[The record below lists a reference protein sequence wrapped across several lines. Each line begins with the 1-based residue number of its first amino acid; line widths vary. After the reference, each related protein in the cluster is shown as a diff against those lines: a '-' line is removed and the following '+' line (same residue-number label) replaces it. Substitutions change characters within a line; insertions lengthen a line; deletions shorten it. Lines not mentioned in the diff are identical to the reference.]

1 MKLGLAFRIAKRYL
15 FSKKSTNA
23 INIISGVSMVGM
35 GVGSMALILVLSVF
49 NGFEGL
55 VLSLYNSFYPE
66 VKILPEQG
74 KTFTLSSDTLDQIR
88 SMDGVAHI
96 SEILEEKALAK
107 TSKDE
112 QIITLKGVDSNYL
125 YVTGLDSAVER
136 GDFLLNQ
143 GAEQYAVIG
152 RGVEAK
158 LGLNVSGNYPAPMKV
173 YMPKR
178 GDKTYI
184 NPSRAFNRESIVPKG
199 VFEIQQE
206 FDSKYVIVP
215 IAFTRELLEYEQEL
229 SAIELSIHKGKEQE
243 QVIQHLQG
251 YLGDEFKVQNRYQ
264 QNRFLYKVMQTEKWA
279 VYAIL
284 TLILVIAAFNI
295 VGSLT
300 MLVIDKAKD
309 IAILKVMGAT
319 KGLIRLIFL
328 MEGMLTSLIGSGTGV
343 LLAFLIVLVQEY
355 FELIKIQGAGTFVI
369 QEYPVDLQLADFGLV
384 LITVIV
390 ISLLAS
396 WLPANR
402 AAGQRWLIQEE

>member
-55 VLSLYNSFYPE
+55 VLSLYNSFYPQ
-66 VKILPEQG
+66 VKILPDKG
-74 KTFTLSSDTLDQIR
+74 KTFTLSSDTLEQIR

-96 SEILEEKALAK
+96 SEVLEEKALAK

-112 QIITLKGVDSNYL
+112 QIITLKGVDSNYVH
-125 YVTGLDSAVER
+125 VTGVDSAVER
-136 GDFLLNQ
+136 GEFLLSQ
-143 GAEQYAVIG
+143 GENDYAVIG

-158 LGLNVSGNYPAPMKV
+158 LGLNVSGNYPAPLKV

-178 GDKTYI
+178 GDNTYI
-184 NPSRAFNRESIVPKG
+184 NPSRAFNRKPIVPKG

-206 FDSKYVIVP
+206 FDSKFVIVP
-215 IAFTRELLEYEQEL
+215 IAFTRELLEYDREV
-229 SAIELSIHKGKEQE
+229 SAIELSTDGSVGQE
-243 QVIQHLQG
+243 QVIHNLEAL
-251 YLGDEFKVQNRYQ
+251 LGNKFVVQNRYQ

-284 TLILVIAAFNI
+284 TLILIIAAFNI

-328 MEGMLTSLIGSGTGV
+328 IEGMLTSLIGAGTGV
-343 LLAFLIVLVQEY
+343 LLAFLIALAQQY

-369 QEYPVDLQLADFGLV
+369 QEYPVDLQAADFGLV
-384 LITVIV
+384 LMTVIV
-390 ISLLAS
+390 ISLIAS

-402 AAGQRWLIQEE
+402 AASQQWLIQEE

>member
-1 MKLGLAFRIAKRYL
+1 
-15 FSKKSTNA
+15 
-23 INIISGVSMVGM
+23 MVGM
-35 GVGSMALILVLSVF
+35 GVGSLALILVLSVF

-66 VKILPEQG
+66 VKILPEKG

-88 SMDGVAHI
+88 SMEGVAHI
-96 SEILEEKALAK
+96 SEVLEQKALAK

-112 QIITLKGVDSNYL
+112 QIITLKGVDSNYVH
-125 YVTGLDSAVER
+125 VTGVDSAVER
-136 GDFLLNQ
+136 GEFLLKQ
-143 GAEQYAVIG
+143 GPEHYAVIG

-158 LGLNVSGNYPAPMKV
+158 LGLNVSGNYPAPLKV

-178 GDKTYI
+178 GDNTYI
-184 NPSRAFNRESIVPKG
+184 NPSRAFNREPIVPKG

-206 FDSKYVIVP
+206 FDSKYVLVP
-215 IAFTRELLEYEQEL
+215 IDFARELLEYDQEV
-229 SAIELSIHKGKEQE
+229 SAIELSIKDNVGQGK
-243 QVIQHLQG
+243 VIHNLEAL
-251 YLGDEFKVQNRYQ
+251 LGDQFVVQNRYQ

-284 TLILVIAAFNI
+284 TLILIIAAFNI
-295 VGSLT
+295 IGSLT

-328 MEGMLTSLIGSGTGV
+328 MEGMLTSLIGAGTGV
-343 LLAFLIVLVQEY
+343 FVAFLIVLAQKY
-355 FELIKIQGAGTFVI
+355 FALIQIQGAGTFVV
-369 QEYPVDLQLADFGLV
+369 QQYPVELEEADFALV
-384 LITVIV
+384 LVTVIV

-402 AAGQRWLIQEE
+402 AANQRWLIQEE